1 MIMSEK
7 RRDIIGSIVF
17 LVFGIFL
24 FAVSFTVR
32 TIIENDVGPAF
43 MPKVVAAAIMI
54 VSISK
59 LVIALKNNND
69 DYTAIKK
76 SSDDKMGSLL
86 TILNLGAYVILFEPL
101 GFIVSSILFLVLQ
114 MIILSDK
121 VNLKPIKFIIVSISS
136 TIAIYLLFVYTFNL
150 MLPEG
155 LLNII

>member
-1 MIMSEK
+1 MSEK
-7 RRDIIGSIVF
+7 RRDLIGSIVF

-24 FAVSFTVR
+24 FAISFTVR

-43 MPKVVAAAIMI
+43 MPKVVAVAIVI
-54 VSISK
+54 VSVSK
-59 LVIALKNNND
+59 LVIALKNNSAE
-69 DYTAIKK
+69 YTAIKK
-76 SSDDKMGSLL
+76 SKDDKMGSLL

-101 GFIVSSILFLVLQ
+101 GFIISSILFLVLQ

-121 VNLKPIKFIIVSISS
+121 VNFKPIRFVIISVTS
-136 TIAIYLLFVYTFNL
+136 TIAIYFLFVYAFNL